1 MFMKRFTRP
10 FRQLQGKLTLSY
22 TLTSVVTF
30 LLVEVIALTV
40 LFGFVSLNASAIVA
54 STLKQQASQT
64 APYFVHGSPDRE
76 ELTSWLHII
85 NPRVSNQGPFN
96 ENPIFLT
103 VVDTRGQALASIGT
117 RPVPSNTFIQGKSPC
132 GNE

>member
-40 LFGFVSLNASAIVA
+40 LFVLVSLNASAIVA
-54 STLKQQASQT
+54 GNLKQQASQT

-76 ELTSWLHII
+76 ELTSWLHLI
-85 NPRVSNQGPFN
+85 NPHVSNQVPFID
-96 ENPIFLT
+96 NPIFLT
-103 VVDTRGQALASIGT
+103 VLDTQSQPLPSIA
-117 RPVPSNTFIQGKSPC
+117 PP
-132 GNE
+132 